1 MSQTAVKLPPIP
13 ILMGPTASGKTA
25 VSIQLARA
33 LGAEIINADS
43 MQIYADLRT
52 ITARPDPE
60 EEAQARHHLFGVLDA
75 GDVCSAQRW
84 VAMAEQALADI
95 EARGRRALIV
105 GGTGFYIRAMTEG
118 LDEIPEISPAVRKQ
132 VRSLQG
138 KEAYDLLVAR
148 DPNMAARLA
157 PRDGQRVRR
166 ALEVIEQTGRSLADF
181 QSGHAVGL
189 DRDFRLF
196 KLLPER
202 QALYRRCDLRLARMW
217 PEAIN
222 EVEAYLARHP
232 QPDWPLTKAIGV
244 PQIADYLAGRLT
256 CDQAL
261 QAAQQKTRNYA
272 KRQLTWLR
280 NQHPEAS
287 NITFSYKLEQQM
299 ERAVEFMMANLTD

>member
-1 MSQTAVKLPPIP
+1 MSRDTRQQLEIP

-25 VSIQLARA
+25 VSIRLAQA

-52 ITARPDPE
+52 ITARPEPE
-60 EEAQARHHLFGVLDA
+60 EEAQVPHHLFGLLDA

-84 VAMAEQALADI
+84 VELARASLADI
-95 EARGRRALIV
+95 EARGRRAIIV
-105 GGTGFYIRAMTEG
+105 GGTGFYIRALTEG
-118 LDEIPEISPAVRKQ
+118 LDAIPEIDPELRQDVRAL
-132 VRSLQG
+132 SG
-138 KEAYDLLVAR
+138 EEAHAALAKD
-148 DPNMAARLA
+148 DPDMAARLA

-166 ALEVIEQTGRSLADF
+166 ALEVLRQTGRSLAEF
-181 QSGHAVGL
+181 QTGQAQGL

-202 QALYRRCDLRLARMW
+202 QALYERCDLRLARMW
-217 PEAIN
+217 SAAID
-222 EVEAYLARHP
+222 EVEAYLARAPH
-232 QPDWPLTKAIGV
+232 PDWPLTKAIGV
-244 PQIADYLAGRLT
+244 PQIADYLAGSST

-280 NQHPEAS
+280 NQHPEAR
-287 NITFSYKLEQQM
+287 NITFSYKDAQYLEST
-299 ERAVEFMMANLTD
+299 VEFIMANLTD